1 MKFILYFI
9 CFNFSLAISGELKAQ
24 TYKPVLDS
32 DTIQWNYLT
41 DNHCG
46 DCIYTSI
53 IKVYGDT
60 LINTEHY
67 RNVYQKSTD
76 YGEYNLIG
84 FIRED
89 TISGKMIMLSFS
101 AQCQDVPCYVNT
113 VYDMSLKKNDVLEFY
128 SDLSTAYFQVSNIDT
143 IEGRKIISFANNELS
158 FIEGIGATR
167 ELTLEGFQNGLSE
180 LLCEFENG
188 ENFFHRKVLEFDT
201 CYIPLNGTGI
211 EIGSTDEF
219 KVYPNPA
226 GLDQNIQFKTIK
238 SEKIQLKIYSITG
251 SLLYS
256 KEYKGSF
263 AIAPNDFTKAK
274 GLFIYHLNYSDSPL
288 LRAGIL
294 IIN

>member
-1 MKFILYFI
+1 MKFILYFT
-9 CFNFSLAISGELKAQ
+9 CFSFGLAFSGKLKAQ

-67 RNVYQKSTD
+67 RNVYQISTD
-76 YGEYNLIG
+76 YGESNLIG

-128 SDLSTAYFQVSNIDT
+128 SDWSTAYFQVSNVDT

-180 LLCEFENG
+180 LLCKFKNG
-188 ENFFHRKVLEFDT
+188 ENFFHRKVMEFDT
-201 CYIPLNGTGI
+201 CYIPIKGTGV
-211 EIGSTDEF
+211 EIGSTDEIN
-219 KVYPNPA
+219 VYPNPA

-238 SEKIQLKIYSITG
+238 SEKIHLKIFSISGT
-251 SLLYS
+251 LLLS
-256 KEYKGSF
+256 KVYGGSF
-263 AIAPNDFTKAK
+263 TVAPGDFTKAK
-274 GLFIYHLNYSDSPL
+274 GLFIYHLNFSDSPI
-288 LRAGIL
+288 LRNGIL